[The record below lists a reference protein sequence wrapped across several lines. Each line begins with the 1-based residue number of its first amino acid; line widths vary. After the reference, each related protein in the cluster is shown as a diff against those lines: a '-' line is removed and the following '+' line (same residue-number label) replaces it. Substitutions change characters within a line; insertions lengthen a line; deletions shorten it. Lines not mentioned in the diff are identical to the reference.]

1 MHEDARSDVG
11 GPTARGG
18 SIEGMPATATVE
30 RAFDDRLNQDA
41 MEILSMPGEHAEVP
55 PAVDAW
61 IDAAA
66 DSDAGPAFWMAF
78 QGSRIRWSPSRC
90 AILAPAERLA
100 AIRRA
105 VIEVSAHDRMLRQVE
120 RTLEAAWPELD
131 TDAPLAFEFEER
143 SVGRRDELRDRLKRV
158 LHLRARLARIAP
170 AVLAPPIYPPTLAS
184 QVADRLQERLRIVA
198 RHEAASIQA
207 DVFRDTYD
215 MCGQRASDFM
225 LARTGHRLEWV
236 IIVLLAAQ
244 LLLWAFE
251 YLAMAGG

>member
-1 MHEDARSDVG
+1 MHEDARSEVG
-11 GPTARGG
+11 GSTARGG
-18 SIEGMPATATVE
+18 SIGALPATATVE
-30 RAFDDRLNQDA
+30 RAFDDALNQDG

-55 PAVDAW
+55 AAVDAW
-61 IDAAA
+61 IDAAS
-66 DSDAGPAFWMAF
+66 DSDSGPAFWMAF

-100 AIRRA
+100 TIRRA
-105 VIEVSAHDRMLRQVE
+105 VIEVSGHDRTLRQVE
-120 RTLEAAWPELD
+120 RALEAAWPELD

-143 SVGRRDELRDRLKRV
+143 SIGRRDELRDRLKRV

-170 AVLAPPIYPPTLAS
+170 AVLAPPAYPPTLAS
-184 QVADRLQERLRIVA
+184 QVADRLRERLRIVA

-244 LLLWAFE
+244 LLLWGFE

>member
-1 MHEDARSDVG
+1 MHEDARPDVG
-11 GPTARGG
+11 GSTVRGG
-18 SIEGMPATATVE
+18 SIEGMPSTVTME
-30 RAFDDRLNQDA
+30 QAFDDRASEGAL
-41 MEILSMPGEHAEVP
+41 EILSLPGEYTEIP

-66 DSDAGPAFWMAF
+66 ESDASPAIWMAF

-90 AILAPAERLA
+90 AILAPEERLA

-105 VIEVSAHDRMLRQVE
+105 VIEVSAQDRTLRQVE
-120 RTLEAAWPELD
+120 RALDATWPELD

-143 SVGRRDELRDRLKRV
+143 AVGRRGQLRERLKRV
-158 LHLRARLARIAP
+158 LHLKARIARIAP
-170 AVLAPPIYPPTLAS
+170 AVLAPPVYPPTLAS
-184 QVADRLQERLRIVA
+184 QVADRLRERLRIVA
-198 RHEAASIQA
+198 RHEAASIQV
-207 DVFRDTYD
+207 DVFRDTYE

-244 LLLWAFE
+244 LMLWGFE
-251 YLAMAGG
+251 YLATAGG

>member
-1 MHEDARSDVG
+1 MTEHARPDVG
-11 GPTARGG
+11 GSTKGLPP
-18 SIEGMPATATVE
+18 EATVE
-30 RAFDDRLNQDA
+30 LAFADRPNQTP
-41 MEILSMPGEHAEVP
+41 MEVLLLPGEHAEVP

-66 DSDAGPAFWMAF
+66 DTDPAAAFWMAF
-78 QGSRIRWSPSRC
+78 QGSRIRWSPRRC

-100 AIRRA
+100 TIRRA
-105 VIEVSAHDRMLRQVE
+105 VIEVSEHDRTLRQVE
-120 RTLEAAWPELD
+120 RAMEDAWPELD
-131 TDAPLAFEFEER
+131 TDAPLAFDFGER
-143 SVGRRDELRDRLKRV
+143 SVGRRDELRDRLGRV
-158 LHLRARLARIAP
+158 LHLRARLARMAP
-170 AVLAPPIYPPTLAS
+170 AVLAPPVYPPTLAS
-184 QVADRLQERLRIVA
+184 QVADRLRERLRIVA

-244 LLLWAFE
+244 LLLWGFE

>member
-1 MHEDARSDVG
+1 
-11 GPTARGG
+11 
-18 SIEGMPATATVE
+18 
-30 RAFDDRLNQDA
+30 
-41 MEILSMPGEHAEVP
+41 
-55 PAVDAW
+55 
-61 IDAAA
+61 
-66 DSDAGPAFWMAF
+66 
-78 QGSRIRWSPSRC
+78 
-90 AILAPAERLA
+90 
-100 AIRRA
+100 
-105 VIEVSAHDRMLRQVE
+105 
-120 RTLEAAWPELD
+120 
-131 TDAPLAFEFEER
+131 
-143 SVGRRDELRDRLKRV
+143 V

-184 QVADRLQERLRIVA
+184 QVADRLRERLRIVA